1 MTDTKRQ
8 RLIDAAFE
16 LFDER
21 GFEQTTVDDI
31 AERAGVGRTTFF
43 RNFRAKE
50 EVIFPE
56 HDEILAAISSRL
68 ATASPDTATVA
79 LTEAARIVLMHYL
92 AEGGR
97 ARSRYA
103 LTSSVPALRDREV
116 AGMRQYQRLF
126 RDFIRTWMGDGH
138 QAALRAELMSN
149 AVVTAHN
156 YVLRRWL
163 REQTITPED
172 DFTAAMA
179 EVLDLFTPRTTRE
192 QPKEAAVLLIQT
204 RKDLRRLLP
213 EIEKL
218 VE

>member
-1 MTDTKRQ
+1 MPDSTRQ
-8 RLIDAAFE
+8 RLIDASFD

-43 RNFRAKE
+43 RHFHAKE

-56 HDEILAAISSRL
+56 HDKILAAISSRL
-68 ATASPDTATVA
+68 ATASPDTAVVA
-79 LTEAARIVLMHYL
+79 LTEAVRIVLLHYL
-92 AEGGR
+92 AEGRR

-116 AGMRQYQRLF
+116 AGMQQYQRLF
-126 RDFIRTWMGDGH
+126 RDFIRTWTGEGN

-149 AVVTAHN
+149 ALVTAHN
-156 YVLRRWL
+156 HVLRRWL
-163 REQTITPED
+163 REQTATPED
-172 DFTAAMA
+172 DLAAAMA
-179 EVLDLFTPRTTRE
+179 EVLELFTPRRTRE
-192 QPKEAAVLLIQT
+192 QSEESAVLLIRT
-204 RKDLRRLLP
+204 NKDLRRLLP

-218 VE
+218 LE